1 MSKKINVLTLGDHPL
16 SPGGVARCL
25 KDIITSLLE
34 TDKFIV
40 TSLGG
45 AMKHISYQPTRTQE
59 WGDKWTIYPVDNFGT
74 PEMIREAISQFKI
87 DMIVF
92 QSDPRFYDWF
102 LMIDDEIRKNVPTIW
117 YSIWD
122 NGPTPWFNK
131 GIWSSVD
138 VQVPISKLTDQLM
151 EQVVPWVER
160 HRMPHCVDLN
170 VFKPISAGERFTF
183 KSSNQKLDKDFVLFW
198 NNKNGGRKHGATII
212 ECFKKFLDQTKA
224 DAVLLMH
231 TDPHDQFGPNLLEN
245 AKMWGLENKVIF
257 STQKIPDEA
266 LNMLYNVADVSI
278 SISDAE
284 GFGKCL
290 SADAKISTPNG
301 LIAIKD
307 INIGDY
313 VTTDDGT
320 FEKVINKFERKSKYK
335 TINVRG
341 NIALNITD
349 EHPIL
354 SLPHIHNKYEKYK
367 NENIKPSWVKVSDL
381 KKGDMVCMPK
391 CIIEQNKFL
400 FLNKKRNDFIIRND
414 YVLVPIRKIS
424 EISNDEIDV
433 YDLTVENKH
442 NFIANG
448 IIVHNCMQESLAA
461 GTPIIC
467 NLTGGLVEQI
477 TGDDGEFFG
486 VGIKPASKAIVGS
499 QQIPYIYEDRVNQ
512 EDVVNAMIKMYNLS
526 NKEREE
532 LGQKGRLHCEKY
544 FDLKIFKEFWPN
556 LLENIHNKN
565 GSWPN
570 KGFKTYN
577 LIKL

>member
-1 MSKKINVLTLGDHPL
+1 MNKKINVLTLGDHPL

-122 NGPTPWFNK
+122 NGPTPWFNR

-284 GFGKCL
+284 GFGKF
-290 SADAKISTPNG
+290 A
-301 LIAIKD
+301 
-307 INIGDY
+307 
-313 VTTDDGT
+313 
-320 FEKVINKFERKSKYK
+320 E
-335 TINVRG
+335 
-341 NIALNITD
+341 
-349 EHPIL
+349 
-354 SLPHIHNKYEKYK
+354 
-367 NENIKPSWVKVSDL
+367 
-381 KKGDMVCMPK
+381 
-391 CIIEQNKFL
+391 
-400 FLNKKRNDFIIRND
+400 
-414 YVLVPIRKIS
+414 
-424 EISNDEIDV
+424 
-433 YDLTVENKH
+433 
-442 NFIANG
+442 
-448 IIVHNCMQESLAA
+448 ESLAA
-461 GTPIIC
+461 GTPLIC